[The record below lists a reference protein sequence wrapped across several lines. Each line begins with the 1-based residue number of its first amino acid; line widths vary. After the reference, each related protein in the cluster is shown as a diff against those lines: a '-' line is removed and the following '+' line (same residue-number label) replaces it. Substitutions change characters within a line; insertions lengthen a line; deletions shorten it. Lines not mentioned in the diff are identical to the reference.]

1 MQRELFNKTSF
12 KYCACISEQ
21 NVLHYGEK
29 EVNALRFLVEEKDN
43 GKLLRDYLREQGVSA
58 TLLSRLKRI
67 ENGITLNQNQV
78 TVRAILKTGDLLD
91 IAVEEKES
99 PLHIVPRAL
108 PVSIVFENDDLLV
121 ANKPAFMPTHPS
133 HGHFEDTLANGLSYH
148 YTANGVSFR
157 PRFVNRLDR
166 NTTGAVLVARHAL
179 AAATLSADM
188 ASGNIKKTYLSLVKG
203 RLDQPMIIEKNIK
216 RRAESII
223 FREVCSPQEGDYAK
237 TVVLPLAASDDF
249 SLVRLLPETGRT
261 HQLRVH
267 LASIGHPM
275 LGDDLYGTEDAVLK
289 RHALHAA
296 TLTFLTPR
304 TRETVKVCAPLP
316 ADMRARMTE
325 LGEEAVSLA
334 EAECGKTG

>member
-1 MQRELFNKTSF
+1 MS
-12 KYCACISEQ
+12 A
-21 NVLHYGEK
+21 LHF
-29 EVNALRFLVEEKDN
+29 VVEEKDS
-43 GKLLRDYLREQGVSA
+43 GKLLRDFLREQGVSA

-67 ENGITLNQNQV
+67 ENGITLNKKQV
-78 TVRAILKTGDLLD
+78 TVRAILQPGDQLD

-99 PLHIVPRAL
+99 PLHILPREL

-133 HGHFEDTLANGLSYH
+133 HGHFEDTLANGLAYH

-188 ASGNIKKTYLSLVKG
+188 ASGNIKKTYLALVKG
-203 RLDQPMIIEKNIK
+203 RLDQPMTIEKNIK
-216 RRAESII
+216 RRAESIMI
-223 FREVCSPQEGDYAK
+223 REVCSADEGDYAK
-237 TVVLPLAASDDF
+237 TVVEPLVASDNF

-275 LGDDLYGTEDAVLK
+275 LGDDLYGVEDAVLK

-296 TLTFLTPR
+296 TLSFLTPR
-304 TRETVKVCAPLP
+304 TREAVKVCAPLP
-316 ADMRARMTE
+316 LDMEEKIAE
-325 LGEEAVSLA
+325 LGKEAIELA